1 MKRVCMVVPNRMVKG
16 GIAAVVN
23 GYRGSQLEKDYE
35 ITYVESYKD
44 GSKFDKLLKG
54 ICGYFHFAYVLMFH
68 KPDLVHIH
76 SSFGPSFYRKM
87 PFIYMASWRKIPI
100 INHIHGADFDEFYV
114 NAPEGKKAK
123 IKNVYSKCNMLIS
136 LSEEWKERLSRIV
149 PEDRIEIIENYSILH
164 EDALEERMQRECNNT
179 VLYLQEAIQN
189 RGNQAITHHLLN
201 PTYQKRGI
209 SIRDQDSVN
218 TLVTESYI
226 RTYMD
231 YFDATIPS
239 GLSCGIYTY
248 DYLSANTPLSNVFF
262 WIKLYKQIGL
272 FYFTSTCSIELLQM
286 IVTSNEQL
294 TFLCSVR
301 TWISTELC
309 EKYLNSDTGLIR
321 LISKLK
327 KRSDITML
335 NFNLYLNRI
344 CLVTEEIENLSIH
357 KMKEETSMAEKEKT
371 VFVVHGRNLNIKR
384 NVFAFLRS
392 LDIYPLEWEGAVKM
406 TNKGAPSTLE
416 VIKAGMKNSKG
427 IIVIF
432 TGDDEAKLKEEF
444 WE

>member
-1 MKRVCMVVPNRMVKG
+1 M
-16 GIAAVVN
+16 
-23 GYRGSQLEKDYE
+23 
-35 ITYVESYKD
+35 
-44 GSKFDKLLKG
+44 
-54 ICGYFHFAYVLMFH
+54 
-68 KPDLVHIH
+68 
-76 SSFGPSFYRKM
+76 
-87 PFIYMASWRKIPI
+87 
-100 INHIHGADFDEFYV
+100 
-114 NAPEGKKAK
+114 
-123 IKNVYSKCNMLIS
+123 
-136 LSEEWKERLSRIV
+136 
-149 PEDRIEIIENYSILH
+149 
-164 EDALEERMQRECNNT
+164 
-179 VLYLQEAIQN
+179 
-189 RGNQAITHHLLN
+189 
-201 PTYQKRGI
+201 
-209 SIRDQDSVN
+209 
-218 TLVTESYI
+218 
-226 RTYMD
+226 
-231 YFDATIPS
+231 
-239 GLSCGIYTY
+239 
-248 DYLSANTPLSNVFF
+248 
-262 WIKLYKQIGL
+262 
-272 FYFTSTCSIELLQM
+272 
-286 IVTSNEQL
+286 
-294 TFLCSVR
+294 
-301 TWISTELC
+301 
-309 EKYLNSDTGLIR
+309 NSDTGLIR

>member
-1 MKRVCMVVPNRMVKG
+1 MVVPNRMVKG

>member
-1 MKRVCMVVPNRMVKG
+1 MDSKK
-16 GIAAVVN
+16 
-23 GYRGSQLEKDYE
+23 E
-35 ITYVESYKD
+35 I
-44 GSKFDKLLKG
+44 
-54 ICGYFHFAYVLMFH
+54 
-68 KPDLVHIH
+68 
-76 SSFGPSFYRKM
+76 
-87 PFIYMASWRKIPI
+87 
-100 INHIHGADFDEFYV
+100 
-114 NAPEGKKAK
+114 
-123 IKNVYSKCNMLIS
+123 
-136 LSEEWKERLSRIV
+136 
-149 PEDRIEIIENYSILH
+149 
-164 EDALEERMQRECNNT
+164 LEEKNN
-179 VLYLQEAIQN
+179 VPYLQEAIQN

-226 RTYMD
+226 RSYMD

-357 KMKEETSMAEKEKT
+357 VTQIAEKQETVASLNTEIASITANIDTLKADLKEKKTALKSAEKEVAK
-371 VFVVHGRNLNIKR
+371 L
-384 NVFAFLRS
+384 
-392 LDIYPLEWEGAVKM
+392 
-406 TNKGAPSTLE
+406 
-416 VIKAGMKNSKG
+416 
-427 IIVIF
+427 
-432 TGDDEAKLKEEF
+432 EAKKAKADQKAAEEAKKSEAEAVVKRLLAGGMSADEILEKLK
-444 WE
+444 